1 MGANKA
7 GQVLL
12 EPFWEQRGWTR
23 RPLRGLF
30 PLKYYYFEICFL
42 YVPEAPSQDRLLICA
57 ALGGRCCHAAIITRP
72 VSASP
77 SFHLSSEEQMGKHK
91 QQWEETC

>member
-12 EPFWEQRGWTR
+12 EPFCEERGWTR
-23 RPLRGLF
+23 RPLRDL
-30 PLKYYYFEICFL
+30 FL

-57 ALGGRCCHAAIITRP
+57 ALGGRCCHAAVITWP

-91 QQWEETC
+91 QQREETC